1 MVPVDTIIVSVF
13 TMYLSASVMFIM
25 DMFPIDWLFP
35 PVYISGPQ
43 LIDFTNVE
51 PTDMEGPWQLQCV

>member
-25 DMFPIDWLFP
+25 DMFPID
-35 PVYISGPQ
+35 
-43 LIDFTNVE
+43 
-51 PTDMEGPWQLQCV
+51 